1 MQIPGWIKEFC
12 YSNAR
17 SSNGLIRSAFE
28 NCIQKLNEK
37 HKSEMK
43 NELRAEG
50 TETDRPKMDHSVVV
64 AKIKQYLTA
73 LDAAVINEEKES
85 KLKAIR
91 DLRVAS
97 CCFLHR

>member
-1 MQIPGWIKEFC
+1 
-12 YSNAR
+12 
-17 SSNGLIRSAFE
+17 
-28 NCIQKLNEK
+28 
-37 HKSEMK
+37 MK

-85 KLKAIR
+85 KMKAIR

-97 CCFLHR
+97 CCFLHW

>member
-1 MQIPGWIKEFC
+1 M
-12 YSNAR
+12 
-17 SSNGLIRSAFE
+17 
-28 NCIQKLNEK
+28 
-37 HKSEMK
+37 
-43 NELRAEG
+43 NELMAEG